1 MKADNTLYLIAKAK
15 ALMNQFIISELNKQ
29 GIDGIV
35 PSHGDIIISL
45 LKHETLTMKELAD
58 KIERD
63 PSTVTTLVKKLNNLG
78 YTQVLKDSA
87 DKRANIVSLTTE
99 GKALEAVFISISEK
113 LYKKQYQNT
122 NEEEKEI
129 FRDVLK
135 KMIENFR

>member
-15 ALMNQFIISELNKQ
+15 TLMNEFIISELNKQ

-45 LKHETLTMKELAD
+45 LKNETLTMKELAD

-99 GKALEAVFISISEK
+99 GKALESVFISISEN

-135 KMIENFR
+135 KMIENFK